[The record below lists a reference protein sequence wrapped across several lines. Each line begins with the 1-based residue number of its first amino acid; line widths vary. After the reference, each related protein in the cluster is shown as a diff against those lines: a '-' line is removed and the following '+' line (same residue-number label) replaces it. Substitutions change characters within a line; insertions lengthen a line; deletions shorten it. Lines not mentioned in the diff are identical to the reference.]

1 MSDRPWSLDH
11 LRQNFMYQIAAKPED
26 RREQAAAALKN
37 SDQFRETAH
46 FAIDNDLNGSAVSNL
61 HESARL
67 AITAKAAADGFRFN
81 SDKGGHAPRTTMRWR
96 RNSSTARSGLSST
109 RSANSGTATTTRPTS
124 RPRPRKP
131 RSSNSPNWW
140 TRSGTRC
147 SARSARSRRSSLRH
161 RSRLDRSDL

>member
-81 SDKGGHAPRTTMRWR
+81 SDKGGHAAADDYALATKLVDRKEWAQLDTLREL
-96 RNSSTARSGLSST
+96 RNSNNYPADI
-109 RSANSGTATTTRPTS
+109 TTPPSQTEVEQFAELVDKIRDAVFRAVRP
-124 RPRPRKP
+124 KP
-131 RSSNSPNWW
+131 KIIPPPPKQ
-140 TRSGTRC
+140 T
-147 SARSARSRRSSLRH
+147 
-161 RSRLDRSDL
+161 